1 MGESFLGG
9 GDLYIDRLTD
19 AGASTGF
26 LLTGNA
32 TKFEI
37 KSESDIKEQTSKG
50 RDTYGQVIATANL
63 PKPSTIKITLNQL
76 DPETMAMAFLGDK
89 AALSVAGG
97 SVADEAVTAKLDK
110 WVDLAKR
117 NIDDESVVV
126 QDVTDTTTYV
136 EGTDYEINYRLGM
149 IKALSTGDISDG
161 DVLHADYDHSAET
174 GSEIEGATQPLIKA
188 KLKLDGKNYVNGKNV
203 LVNVYYA
210 ELKPSSAVDF
220 LSDDFLPLEL
230 EGTLRTPDGKD
241 HPFKVTNLD

>member
-19 AGASTGF
+19 AGVSTGF
-26 LLTGNA
+26 LKTGNA

-37 KSESDIKEQTSKG
+37 KSESEIKEQTSKG

-76 DPETMAMAFLGDK
+76 DPDSMAIAFLGDK
-89 AALSVAGG
+89 AVLTVAGA
-97 SVADEAVTAKLDK
+97 SVTDEAVTAKLDK
-110 WVDLAKR
+110 FVKLANR
-117 NIDDESVVV
+117 NITAESVVV
-126 QDVTDTTTYV
+126 TDSAGTTTYV
-136 EGTDYEINYRLGM
+136 EDDDYEIDYRLGM
-149 IKALSTGDISDG
+149 IKCLTGGDI
-161 DVLHADYDHSAET
+161 ADDESLKVDYAYGAASGT
-174 GSEIEGATQPLIKA
+174 TIEGATQPLIKA
-188 KLKLDGKNYVNGKNV
+188 KLLLDGKNYVNGKDV
-203 LVNVYYA
+203 AVDVYYA

-230 EGTLRTPDGKD
+230 EGTLRTPDGYD